1 MDCQDF
7 ESWCR
12 RRFDERRSFAS
23 TADAPDVAAHVAS
36 CATCRA
42 AIARYGR
49 LEAAIGLWSGT
60 AVPTA
65 GLSDRIVAAV
75 LHDRRSVSILTIR
88 RRALFATAALL
99 LVALGLGIR
108 HSLISSRSDAVAVVA
123 TPNPPPL
130 PDALAAATTATLDLA
145 RKTTEPASRVGG
157 RVIAQ
162 AKLPTSPQ
170 LSLSMPVRPASRIIS
185 VLGDDVNRG
194 VKPLS
199 GSARNAFGFLLAP
212 WPRDKG
218 DAPERTGQG
227 A

>member
-1 MDCQDF
+1 MDCQAF
-7 ESWCR
+7 ESWCEQ
-12 RRFDERRSFAS
+12 RFDERRSFAS
-23 TADAPDVAAHVAS
+23 IADAPDVAAHVAS
-36 CATCRA
+36 CSDCQAVA
-42 AIARYGR
+42 SRYGR

-60 AVPTA
+60 TVLSD

-75 LHDRRSVSILTIR
+75 LDDRRSVSILTID
-88 RRALFATAALL
+88 RRAVFAAAALI

-108 HSLISSRSDAVAVVA
+108 HSLIATRPGSVEVVT

-130 PDALAAATTATLDLA
+130 PDALEAARTVTLDLA
-145 RKTTEPASRVGG
+145 RKTTEPASRVGS
-157 RVIAQ
+157 RIIAQ
-162 AKLPTSPQ
+162 AKFPTSPQ

-212 WPRDKG
+212 WPHDKG
-218 DAPERTGQG
+218 DAPERSGQG